1 MNAHDRNTQE
11 LPFPHFPL
19 VEELHRTT
27 RAGAVPVQVFQWCS
41 RARSAAALSDV
52 VRTGYAA
59 ALALHAELAHA
70 RTFGSAAW
78 QRRAAAAKQLNERL
92 ARSIRPA

>member
-1 MNAHDRNTQE
+1 MNAQD
-11 LPFPHFPL
+11 PAIPHFPL
-19 VEELHRTT
+19 LEELHVST

-41 RARSAAALSDV
+41 RARSATVLSDV
-52 VRTGYAA
+52 VRAGYAA

-70 RTFGSAAW
+70 RSFGSAAW

-92 ARSIRPA
+92 ARSIHPA